1 MIHKIQ
7 QQRFQL
13 TAHNKDAV
21 LAWQEQVRDSY
32 WQKTVPALE
41 QLFNQFSTEDTL
53 SYIDLLEVDL
63 GRISAEDLE
72 PARFTTLLLQKLT
85 VVLQEWRQEQPAIA
99 DKTLPQH
106 AFEQWLYYMEKGTL
120 PWDIQATEAA
130 WLEKIQQ
137 TLALDFAAVERLRAL
152 LLKDADSTR
161 RVVYQH
167 TPSFLQQLLVLIS
180 AQAQEDWE
188 TLLRQLYEVYAR
200 LTSQTTAV
208 TLQDERYFSLQGWQ
222 CLLLQVARHP
232 KGDNRA
238 AIIGLLEQWP
248 VFGVYASLLVFWC
261 KERGWPALTAVA
273 TEWMEKKTDME
284 NNTADH
290 SASESV
296 VNAAIVPMRRDSTAI
311 QEPDK
316 ESWYTGNAGIVLL
329 HNWLLPLFLQLEWV
343 EGRQFRDIVTQQQA
357 ILLLHYMCTGSQEAA
372 EYEVLLPKVLC
383 GWPLHKPVDTR
394 ISLPAAALEEAAGL
408 MENAIAHWQV
418 LKSTSVKGLQEA
430 FLQRP
435 GKLSS
440 GEDHW
445 RLQMEKHTIDILL
458 DHLPWSISVIKLP
471 WMKKPLHVE
480 WR

>member
-1 MIHKIQ
+1 M
-7 QQRFQL
+7 
-13 TAHNKDAV
+13 
-21 LAWQEQVRDSY
+21 AWQEQVRDSY

-329 HNWLLPLFLQLEWV
+329 HN
-343 EGRQFRDIVTQQQA
+343 
-357 ILLLHYMCTGSQEAA
+357 
-372 EYEVLLPKVLC
+372 
-383 GWPLHKPVDTR
+383 
-394 ISLPAAALEEAAGL
+394 
-408 MENAIAHWQV
+408 
-418 LKSTSVKGLQEA
+418 
-430 FLQRP
+430 
-435 GKLSS
+435 
-440 GEDHW
+440 
-445 RLQMEKHTIDILL
+445 
-458 DHLPWSISVIKLP
+458 
-471 WMKKPLHVE
+471 
-480 WR
+480 